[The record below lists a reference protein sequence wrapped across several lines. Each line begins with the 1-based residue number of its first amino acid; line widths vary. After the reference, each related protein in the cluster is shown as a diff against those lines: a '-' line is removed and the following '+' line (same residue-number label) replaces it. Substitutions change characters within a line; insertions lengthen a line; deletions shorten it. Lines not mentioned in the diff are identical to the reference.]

1 MVNQTREEAM
11 STLRKTPWKSSTI
24 LMIFITIFS
33 FFFLY
38 RFIGHEGAFYFLL
51 VVVLTYI
58 SVNFYNYQEYRD
70 FQRKVEI
77 IKYWFSL
84 LEQQPLQAENRRNFE
99 EIKNSYF
106 SIEEEHSSDTE
117 VTSQLEREIDPIY
130 KRLKEMVRSL

>member
-1 MVNQTREEAM
+1 M
-11 STLRKTPWKSSTI
+11 STLRKTTWKASTV
-24 LMIFITIFS
+24 LVIFITTFS

-38 RFIGHEGAFYFLL
+38 RFVGHEGAFYFLL
-51 VVVLTYI
+51 TVVVIYF
-58 SVNFYNYQEYRD
+58 SVGLYNYQKDRD
-70 FQRKVEI
+70 FRRKVEI
-77 IKYWFSL
+77 IKYWFTL